1 MRAAAMQC
9 GPRARGPAVEV
20 LPDAPMAGMR
30 PPRARAGQ
38 SMVELALCLPLLLVI
53 LFAVTDF
60 GRVVATD
67 TVAQNAAKQA
77 AVVAARHYSAPVA
90 CLQSQARQVVAAE
103 VANGQAV
110 TVTLTDVTPA
120 TPSYTGEHDVRATVD
135 VPLTFIAPFLQ
146 PWGNAAHPLLIHAT
160 DAEHVI
166 AGATTGVA
174 PLIAGAT
181 VAVTRTA
188 TDDQIT
194 WTMPSGWAPATIP
207 DTSTTPP
214 TTDATTF
221 HLFEAITDVS
231 PPPAAGCPV
240 PGAVQLVA
248 TTPAYVYTID
258 HDLDPAQD
266 QSTPANRLYW
276 IVANAP
282 VNPSSGQTGAASA
295 PLSVP

>member
-1 MRAAAMQC
+1 
-9 GPRARGPAVEV
+9 
-20 LPDAPMAGMR
+20 MR

-146 PWGNAAHPLLIHAT
+146 PWGNAAHPLLIHVGPAPSPSDGT
-160 DAEHVI
+160 AP
-166 AGATTGVA
+166 VA
-174 PLIAGAT
+174 AAS
-181 VAVTRTA
+181 VTRPQA
-188 TDDQIT
+188 R
-194 WTMPSGWAPATIP
+194 
-207 DTSTTPP
+207 
-214 TTDATTF
+214 
-221 HLFEAITDVS
+221 
-231 PPPAAGCPV
+231 AGPV
-240 PGAVQLVA
+240 PQPADHRGARRV
-248 TTPAYVYTID
+248 
-258 HDLDPAQD
+258 
-266 QSTPANRLYW
+266 
-276 IVANAP
+276 
-282 VNPSSGQTGAASA
+282 
-295 PLSVP
+295 